1 MTETCPFCGMRE
13 DIFSY
18 NPEDYC
24 RWVGKYADDFKG
36 LRSVSC
42 YERQLAQQADMLRE
56 AKKVVELLAWCGCN
70 CESEYKMPLP
80 GNDPKENHTKEC
92 IVGKAQALLPKL
104 EAMVK
109 EKP

>member
-42 YERQLAQQADMLRE
+42 YERQLAQQAEVMRE
-56 AKKVVELLAWCGCN
+56 TLGVIRKSIVNLPDHKDKWPCHCRTCVVGAYLN
-70 CESEYKMPLP
+70 
-80 GNDPKENHTKEC
+80 T
-92 IVGKAQALLPKL
+92 VVPKL
-104 EAMVK
+104 EAMVE
-109 EKP
+109 EKS